1 MYMPNGMQSLHTQR
15 SYGKAFV
22 CVSVIRLAKTL
33 LLTCCRQ
40 RPLEALLA
48 SLQEEANPALPP
60 WYICIDTLAQHLD
73 TTPSRDKLIKALQTR
88 GYAACLCHIE
98 VGLLSNARLL
108 CYC

>member
-1 MYMPNGMQSLHTQR
+1 MASLAAEWGWKGTAVPANSPHMVRQS
-15 SYGKAFV
+15 KNN
-22 CVSVIRLAKTL
+22 K
-33 LLTCCRQ
+33 Q